1 MKSSNR
7 SAQNRWQSSMQNTYA
22 TPNISLRSGKG
33 LIVEDFDGKRYLDL
47 IGGIATNVL
56 GHCNP
61 KVVAAISKQSKRL
74 SHTSNLYGHEPGL
87 RLAEHLIKIT
97 GESSARV
104 YFCNSG
110 AEAIEAAIKLSR
122 LTGRK
127 RLISA
132 LNSFHGRTT
141 GALSLTGQSS
151 KRDKFKPLLPAVSY
165 LPFGDFKSLKR
176 INRKVAMVFL
186 EPIMG
191 EAGVIVPPPGYL
203 RAVRER
209 CDSVGALLAFDC
221 IQTGIGRTGQWFGY
235 EDEGVTPD
243 VITIAK
249 GIGGGLPLGAM
260 IAIGKLAELFTPG
273 SHGSTFGGNPISCA
287 AANVVLEEIER
298 SNLLRKNAE
307 KGALLRKKL
316 AIIPG
321 VVEARGKGLLLGI
334 EVEEHLAKTI
344 ARELQQAG
352 YLVNGANE
360 DVIRIAPS
368 YLVTEG
374 QLIKFVKAFERIC
387 RKYYG

>member
-1 MKSSNR
+1 
-7 SAQNRWQSSMQNTYA
+7 
-22 TPNISLRSGKG
+22 
-33 LIVEDFDGKRYLDL
+33 
-47 IGGIATNVL
+47 
-56 GHCNP
+56 
-61 KVVAAISKQSKRL
+61 
-74 SHTSNLYGHEPGL
+74 
-87 RLAEHLIKIT
+87 
-97 GESSARV
+97 
-104 YFCNSG
+104 
-110 AEAIEAAIKLSR
+110 
-122 LTGRK
+122 
-127 RLISA
+127 
-132 LNSFHGRTT
+132 
-141 GALSLTGQSS
+141 
-151 KRDKFKPLLPAVSY
+151 
-165 LPFGDFKSLKR
+165 
-176 INRKVAMVFL
+176 MVFL

-221 IQTGIGRTGQWFGY
+221 IQTGIGRTGNWFGY

-260 IAIGKLAELFTPG
+260 IAIGKSAELFTPG

-344 ARELQQAG
+344 AKELQQAG

-368 YLVTEG
+368 YLVTET
-374 QLIKFVKAFERIC
+374 QLIRFVKAFERIC

>member
-1 MKSSNR
+1 
-7 SAQNRWQSSMQNTYA
+7 
-22 TPNISLRSGKG
+22 
-33 LIVEDFDGKRYLDL
+33 
-47 IGGIATNVL
+47 
-56 GHCNP
+56 
-61 KVVAAISKQSKRL
+61 
-74 SHTSNLYGHEPGL
+74 
-87 RLAEHLIKIT
+87 
-97 GESSARV
+97 
-104 YFCNSG
+104 
-110 AEAIEAAIKLSR
+110 
-122 LTGRK
+122 
-127 RLISA
+127 
-132 LNSFHGRTT
+132 
-141 GALSLTGQSS
+141 
-151 KRDKFKPLLPAVSY
+151 
-165 LPFGDFKSLKR
+165 
-176 INRKVAMVFL
+176 
-186 EPIMG
+186 
-191 EAGVIVPPPGYL
+191 
-203 RAVRER
+203 
-209 CDSVGALLAFDC
+209 
-221 IQTGIGRTGQWFGY
+221 
-235 EDEGVTPD
+235 
-243 VITIAK
+243 
-249 GIGGGLPLGAM
+249 M
-260 IAIGKLAELFTPG
+260 IAIGKSAELFTPG